1 MGPKFVDSFVG
12 LTTTDISCGY
22 GHVCFIV
29 KATTPEGVAK
39 LATFPE
45 LPAPKVVASLSTASA
60 AAGSGPKGKETKK
73 RGADASTEGKEGTK
87 KKGKGK

>member
-1 MGPKFVDSFVG
+1 MGPKFIDSFVG

-39 LATFPE
+39 LAAFPE
-45 LPAPKVVASLSTASA
+45 LPAPKVTVSLSSASTTPS
-60 AAGSGPKGKETKK
+60 GSKVKETKK
-73 RGADASTEGKEGTK
+73 RGADAGAEVKETK

>member
-45 LPAPKVVASLSTASA
+45 LPAPKVVAASLA
-60 AAGSGPKGKETKK
+60 SGPKGKETKK
-73 RGADASTEGKEGTK
+73 RGADAGTEVKEATK